1 MTCQS
6 FNCDETRGAGFP
18 PFEIAYTLARPAWG
32 NGYAREGAAAALRF
46 ARETLR
52 REEITSIIHPGNAGS
67 IHVAESLGAVAGET
81 VDRVDAIVARTS
93 RSRPA
98 FSHAPCASRPARA
111 GSS

>member
-18 PFEIAYTLARPAWG
+18 AFEIAYILARPAWG

-52 REEITSIIHPGNAGS
+52 REEIT
-67 IHVAESLGAVAGET
+67 
-81 VDRVDAIVARTS
+81 
-93 RSRPA
+93 RSSTRGT
-98 FSHAPCASRPARA
+98 PARSTWRNRSA
-111 GSS
+111 PSLARRWTA